1 MPPTGSGSTSP
12 TGKRA
17 CSSSRGADAP
27 QAELER
33 LFRDF
38 SGPLLFRGQTT
49 SWAQPVAER
58 VQNKFVELAIRL
70 GKPCE
75 ARGDGRAAQA
85 YYLRAL
91 EIVPH
96 SARLSHALIKA
107 RLAQGDAAGA
117 IDEYSRYERTLKA
130 AGEDDPS
137 PAIRALV
144 QPLLKATR
152 LNA

>member
-1 MPPTGSGSTSP
+1 M
-12 TGKRA
+12 
-17 CSSSRGADAP
+17 
-27 QAELER
+27 
-33 LFRDF
+33 
-38 SGPLLFRGQTT
+38 LFRGQAS

-70 GKPCE
+70 GKVS
-75 ARGDGRAAQA
+75 DGRAAQG

-91 EIVPH
+91 EIFPQ
-96 SARLSHALIKA
+96 SARLSHALIQA
-107 RLAQGDAAGA
+107 RLAQGDNAGA

-130 AGEDDPS
+130 AGEDAPS